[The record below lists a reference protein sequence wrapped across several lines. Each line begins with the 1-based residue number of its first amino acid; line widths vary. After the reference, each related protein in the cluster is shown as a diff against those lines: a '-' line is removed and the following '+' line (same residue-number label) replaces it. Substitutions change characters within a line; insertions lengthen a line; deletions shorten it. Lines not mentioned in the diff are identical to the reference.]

1 MSVQA
6 IGQARRREEDPR
18 LLRGRGR
25 YADDVHLPREAR
37 GYVLR
42 SPHAHARIR
51 SIDVGEAAALPG
63 VRCILT
69 GDDVKA
75 RGLGA
80 LRPLMPRRRH
90 VGRPL
95 LSARS
100 RSWRM
105 ASRAM
110 LAIRWRSSSPRR

>member
-6 IGQARRREEDPR
+6 IGQALRREEDPR

-51 SIDVGEAAALPG
+51 VTTADAAPA
-63 VRCILT
+63 T
-69 GDDVKA
+69 
-75 RGLGA
+75 
-80 LRPLMPRRRH
+80 
-90 VGRPL
+90 
-95 LSARS
+95 
-100 RSWRM
+100 
-105 ASRAM
+105 
-110 LAIRWRSSSPRR
+110 